1 MLAAAGSF
9 WTANVVHLV
18 NKKRVWMRFWIRG
31 VWKQNKRRD
40 SPNRGLLEFPTMK
53 QQRENKE
60 VSLQSP
66 MLDGLSLDM
75 MSDAWPLKFKQIL
88 PKFMLMY
95 QNNSHQL
102 CANRCNEINMWTL
115 CQKSDPTTKCLRSHY
130 KNLANLTELCWR
142 YLQITIS
149 FFMQIGVARSIR
161 GPCQKSNARI
171 NSSRSQLKI
180 LANLSEICW
189 RCLIMTVNYSV

>member
-1 MLAAAGSF
+1 
-9 WTANVVHLV
+9 
-18 NKKRVWMRFWIRG
+18 
-31 VWKQNKRRD
+31 
-40 SPNRGLLEFPTMK
+40 
-53 QQRENKE
+53 
-60 VSLQSP
+60 
-66 MLDGLSLDM
+66 
-75 MSDAWPLKFKQIL
+75 
-88 PKFMLMY
+88 MY

-102 CANRCNEINMWTL
+102 CANRCNEINMWTP

-142 YLQITIS
+142 YLKITIS

-189 RCLIMTVNYSV
+189 RCLIMTISYCVDRYASTYIWAPHQKQYIKTSWRGFDLAVRNRFKDLDWNYWFGLLWKKASSLS